1 MTTKDKNTE
10 KNEQIET
17 LHIEVDGV
25 DYSSE
30 GNKTVL
36 EFLKEINKDV
46 PNLCYLEGVHESGAC
61 RICLVEDLDTG
72 ELITACNTPL
82 EAEMRLETKNERVR
96 QTRIMNLEFLL
107 SNHETDCPSCIK
119 NDDCELRQITEEMG
133 IRDVRFPGEKTN
145 FPEDKSTPALTRVPD
160 KCINCRRC
168 ENICS
173 DTQSVNA
180 LAAEGR
186 GFATQIG
193 PAFFDELANSPC
205 VMCGQCAVACP
216 TGAITENESI
226 DDVWRA
232 LNDPEQHVVVQ
243 TAPAVRVAI
252 AEEFSL
258 PPGTIATG
266 KMVSALRKM
275 GFDGV
280 FDTQFAADLTI
291 MEEGTEFIERF
302 KNGEEIPLFTS
313 CSPGWIKF
321 IEAFYPGY
329 LANLSSCK
337 SPQQMFGALAN
348 SYYLEEKD
356 LNSEELTVV
365 SIMPCTAKK
374 YEAARPEMED
384 DVDFVLTTREMAQMI
399 KQLGMD
405 ISNLEEDDFDRLLGS
420 STGAAAIFGTTGG
433 VMEAALRTAYELM
446 TGEELPGVD
455 FAPARGLAEGIKEAT
470 VEIEGTEVNIA
481 ISHGLKNARELLE
494 AIKNGREY
502 HFVEFMSCPGGCI
515 GGGGQPISRDRDTL
529 EKRMEALY
537 EIDKNKERR
546 KSHENPQVE
555 ELYQRYL
562 EEPGSSLAHE
572 LLHTDYKARDAF
584 AKKDQL

>member
-1 MTTKDKNTE
+1 MTTKGKKSE
-10 KNEQIET
+10 EQERIKT
-17 LHIEVDGV
+17 LEIEVDGNQ
-25 DYSSE
+25 YSAE
-30 GNKTVL
+30 EDKTVL

-46 PNLCYLEGVHESGAC
+46 PNLCYMEGVYESGAC
-61 RICLVEDLDTG
+61 RICLVENLDSG

-82 EAEMRLETKNERVR
+82 EDGMRIETKNERVR

-133 IRDVRFPGEKTN
+133 IRDVRFPGEKTE
-145 FPEDKSTPALTRVPD
+145 FPEDTSTPSLKRVPD

-186 GFATQIG
+186 GFETQIG
-193 PAFFDELANSPC
+193 PAFFEKLAQSPC
-205 VMCGQCAVACP
+205 VMCGQCAAACP

-226 DDVWRA
+226 GDVWQA
-232 LNDPEQHVVVQ
+232 LNDPDQHVIVQ
-243 TAPAVRVAI
+243 TAPAVRVAL
-252 AEEFSL
+252 AEEFDR

-266 KMVSALRKM
+266 KMVSALRSM

-280 FDTQFAADLTI
+280 FDTQFTADLTI
-291 MEEGTEFIERF
+291 MEEGTEFIEKF
-302 KNGEEIPLFTS
+302 KKGDELPLFTS

-321 IEAFYPGY
+321 IEAFYPEY
-329 LANLSSCK
+329 LDNVSSCK

-348 SYYLEEKD
+348 SYYLEEKG
-356 LNSEELTVV
+356 LSAEELTVV

-384 DVDFVLTTREMAQMI
+384 EVDYVLTTREMAQMI

-405 ISNLEEDDFDRLLGS
+405 ISNLADEDFDRLLGS
-420 STGAAAIFGTTGG
+420 STGAAAIFGATGG

-446 TGEELPGVD
+446 TDEELPGVD
-455 FAPARGLAEGIKEAT
+455 FEPARGLSEGIKEAS
-470 VEIEGTEVNIA
+470 VEINGTEVKIA
-481 ISHGLKNARELLE
+481 ISHGLNNAREVLE
-494 AIKNGREY
+494 AMENGREY
-502 HFVEFMSCPGGCI
+502 HFVEFMACPGGCI
-515 GGGGQPISRDRDTL
+515 GGGGQPIFRDGDVL
-529 EKRMEALY
+529 EKRMNALY
-537 EIDKNKERR
+537 EIDRNKERR

-555 ELYQRYL
+555 ELYQKYL
-562 EEPGSSLAHE
+562 EKPGSSIAHE
-572 LLHTDYKARDAF
+572 LLHTEYNARDGYS
-584 AKKDQL
+584 KNGK